1 MTKRLFARRRRSTP
15 SKGNPDISPDSTYC
29 FCITLL
35 NQQWP
40 TDTMRTLTLSLP
52 LLNPFDSMCDSRQD
66 EDGVNCV
73 PTRPLN
79 QKSKNARKREKQQ
92 AKKQAAQ
99 QRSKPA
105 HDPRFM
111 DTSNKIHTHTRR
123 RLCSGRCAHC
133 GYVAPHTAGSP
144 NGGYGCLCALKSWW
158 STLPTTAA
166 WTPGGIF
173 DGPCVIEKKRLP
185 MVSLLARPSVRAPVA
200 TREQCA
206 SWIPKM
212 RGFK

>member
-1 MTKRLFARRRRSTP
+1 LNQLLFQRDTTSTTLFIALPPLNLRNCVSLGRMRSMTKRLFARRRRSTP

-79 QKSKNARKREKQQ
+79 QKSKNTRKREKQQ

-123 RLCSGRCAHC
+123 RLCSGRCAH
-133 GYVAPHTAGSP
+133 
-144 NGGYGCLCALKSWW
+144 GG
-158 STLPTTAA
+158 
-166 WTPGGIF
+166 
-173 DGPCVIEKKRLP
+173 
-185 MVSLLARPSVRAPVA
+185 
-200 TREQCA
+200 
-206 SWIPKM
+206 
-212 RGFK
+212 

>member
-1 MTKRLFARRRRSTP
+1 MYTRGEPATRGASVRLRTATRNYKRAIITPVSIWPNSATVKRMSPILPLTKALL
-15 SKGNPDISPDSTYC
+15 
-29 FCITLL
+29 LL

-99 QRSKPA
+99 QRSEPA

-123 RLCSGRCAHC
+123 RLCSGRCAH
-133 GYVAPHTAGSP
+133 
-144 NGGYGCLCALKSWW
+144 GG
-158 STLPTTAA
+158 
-166 WTPGGIF
+166 
-173 DGPCVIEKKRLP
+173 
-185 MVSLLARPSVRAPVA
+185 
-200 TREQCA
+200 
-206 SWIPKM
+206 
-212 RGFK
+212 